1 VFFSKISRLYISIA
15 AAVVTFSKINILKLK
30 SDIIVQDLLNLKP
43 RNPSTTY
50 LNGIKAIISFSTILF
65 HVWYFRI
72 YFPFKN
78 GENLLKFQ
86 TDFCFVIPFIVNCL
100 MEIFFIIGGILT
112 AKCLAKDYENW

>member
-1 VFFSKISRLYISIA
+1 MLFLNNFRLYSLIA
-15 AAVVTFSKINILKLK
+15 VEAAILSTCGFLKIKT
-30 SDIIVQDLLNLKP
+30 DIIFKDLLNLKP
-43 RNPSTTY
+43 KNPSTTY

-65 HVWYFRI
+65 HAWYFRI

-86 TDFCFVIPFIVNCL
+86 TNFYIVIIPIGNCF

-112 AKCLAKDYENW
+112 AKCLAKDFDN

>member
-1 VFFSKISRLYISIA
+1 MLALLLFRLYSSIA
-15 AAVVTFSKINILKLK
+15 VMTVILSKVGIQKFRPDTILKELF
-30 SDIIVQDLLNLKP
+30 NLKP

-50 LNGIKAIISFSTILF
+50 LNGIKAIISISTILV

-72 YFPFKN
+72 YFPLKN

-86 TDFCFVIPFIVNCL
+86 TDFYFVILFMINCF

-112 AKCLAKDYENW
+112 AKCLAKDYDSW

>member
-1 VFFSKISRLYISIA
+1 MLALLLFRLYSSITVMTVIFSKFGIQKL
-15 AAVVTFSKINILKLK
+15 KLNNILKDLINLK
-30 SDIIVQDLLNLKP
+30 S

-50 LNGIKAIISFSTILF
+50 LNGIKAVISISTILV

-72 YFPFKN
+72 YLPFKN

-86 TDFCFVIPFIVNCL
+86 TGFYFVILFMINCF

-112 AKCLAKDYENW
+112 AKCLAKDYDSW